1 MDRLKAVRILS
12 RPSLTSPV
20 LVAAWPGIGEVGLMA
35 VTYLRD
41 KLGAERFAHIHPQKF
56 FTLDGCMVKN
66 SVVQNLSLPQNNFY
80 FWRRDGGEDL
90 VIFVGETQPT
100 AYENEF
106 ALLILDFAER
116 LGVKRVL
123 TFAGALVSRWEGS
136 PKAQVVATEPF
147 MLTELDIEDP
157 PFQDSFYISGMNGL
171 LLALAKQRGMGGVC
185 ILGEIPQVAAKLPNP
200 LAATAIL
207 REFKRITKIE
217 LDLKDIEMEAD
228 KQEQKMDELMQESR
242 RQFIDQL
249 TFPLW
254 EREDEA
260 QN

>member
-1 MDRLKAVRILS
+1 MDRLKAVKILS
-12 RPSLTSPV
+12 RPLLTSPI

-35 VTYLRD
+35 ATYLRD

-66 SVVQNLSLPQNNFY
+66 SVVQNPSLPQNNFY
-80 FWRRDGGEDL
+80 FWRRDGGKDL
-90 VIFVGETQPT
+90 VIFLGETQPT
-100 AYENEF
+100 ACETEF
-106 ALLILDFAER
+106 AHLILDFAEQ
-116 LGVKRVL
+116 LGVEKVL
-123 TFAGALVSRWEGS
+123 TLAGALVSRWEGS

-147 MLTELDIEDP
+147 ILTELGIEEP

-171 LLALAKQRGMGGVC
+171 LLALAKERGMGGVC
-185 ILGEIPQVAAKLPNP
+185 ILGETPQIMAKLPNP
-200 LAATAIL
+200 LAALAIL
-207 REFKRITKIE
+207 REFKRITRIE
-217 LDLKDIEMEAD
+217 LDLKDIEVEAD
-228 KQEQKMDELMQESR
+228 KQEQKMDELMRESR

>member
-1 MDRLKAVRILS
+1 
-12 RPSLTSPV
+12 
-20 LVAAWPGIGEVGLMA
+20 MA

-66 SVVQNLSLPQNNFY
+66 NVVQNPSLPQNNFY

-217 LDLKDIEMEAD
+217 LDLKDIEVEAD

-249 TFPLW
+249 TLPLW